1 MMGQRLEHAES
12 LINAIAAKYAL
23 VDQTDLS
30 ILADI
35 MQHFELLSQEECLP
49 SAFRSFAERCAQ
61 LAERMIMEE
70 TPFEKGARRLGQC
83 VSKAQASFSAL
94 REERGMDEATLEED
108 DPSDSSS
115 EAATAALADD
125 SEPCADT
132 TEELLKNFASQQKSV
147 IEDFEAHIL
156 AVEQGT
162 QKAAEDIRRILH
174 TWKGEFGVLGLQ
186 GYSSLIHQLEEQ
198 LDAGSLHPDTLLR
211 LKDLLAVRL
220 ARFASGQA
228 EPMRDA
234 EIEAFLSDSRSQ
246 ATAPAEPEA
255 APDNSAAQQDM
266 VPTSG
271 ERAFSGDPSLMGD
284 FVAESREHLDAIE
297 PLLLDLE
304 SEPTRGDCLNSIFRA
319 CHTIKGVAGFLGLGD
334 VSQLAHSMESLMDLA
349 RKGELLLSG
358 GHIDALLQGVDC
370 MRRLVDSVEAGI
382 DAGSYTVPEN
392 FGAVLETL
400 GSPYTIGI
408 DGEAVEPTS
417 ARTGD
422 ILVARG
428 EASKEAVDEA
438 IARQQQGD
446 ARRIGEILIGEG
458 TTNASSVAGALASQ
472 NAAKQSKNIEDTIR
486 VPVQRLDQLID
497 AIGEA
502 VIAQSMV
509 YADPAL
515 SDLKNLTLENKMAQA
530 SLIMREIQELSM
542 SLRMVSVKGMFQKMA
557 RLVRDLSRKVGKDI
571 ELTMDGEDTELD
583 KTVVENIGDPLMHMI
598 RNAID
603 HGIET
608 AEERRASG
616 KSPRATVALRAYHK
630 AGNVFIEISD
640 DGRGLD
646 REKILAKARQVGIHT
661 GDDSLADEE
670 VFRYIFMPGFSTA
683 SKVTDVSG
691 RGVGMDVVKK
701 NIEALRGAVDITSQ
715 PGNGTTFTIRLPL
728 TLAIISGMVVRIDGE
743 RYILPSLAIIE
754 SVNPRPGQVERMAAR
769 GEIIKVRGELLRM
782 VRLKQLFFGTG
793 GNDSPEDGIAVI
805 VEDVMGRRCALLID
819 EILDQQQV
827 VIKSLGEGMGTMRGL
842 AGGAI
847 MNDGSVSL
855 ILDVGGILRMA
866 DGHEQ

>member
-1 MMGQRLEHAES
+1 
-12 LINAIAAKYAL
+12 
-23 VDQTDLS
+23 
-30 ILADI
+30 
-35 MQHFELLSQEECLP
+35 
-49 SAFRSFAERCAQ
+49 
-61 LAERMIMEE
+61 
-70 TPFEKGARRLGQC
+70 
-83 VSKAQASFSAL
+83 
-94 REERGMDEATLEED
+94 
-108 DPSDSSS
+108 
-115 EAATAALADD
+115 
-125 SEPCADT
+125 
-132 TEELLKNFASQQKSV
+132 
-147 IEDFEAHIL
+147 
-156 AVEQGT
+156 
-162 QKAAEDIRRILH
+162 
-174 TWKGEFGVLGLQ
+174 
-186 GYSSLIHQLEEQ
+186 
-198 LDAGSLHPDTLLR
+198 
-211 LKDLLAVRL
+211 
-220 ARFASGQA
+220 
-228 EPMRDA
+228 
-234 EIEAFLSDSRSQ
+234 
-246 ATAPAEPEA
+246 
-255 APDNSAAQQDM
+255 
-266 VPTSG
+266 
-271 ERAFSGDPSLMGD
+271 
-284 FVAESREHLDAIE
+284 
-297 PLLLDLE
+297 
-304 SEPTRGDCLNSIFRA
+304 
-319 CHTIKGVAGFLGLGD
+319 
-334 VSQLAHSMESLMDLA
+334 
-349 RKGELLLSG
+349 
-358 GHIDALLQGVDC
+358 
-370 MRRLVDSVEAGI
+370 
-382 DAGSYTVPEN
+382 
-392 FGAVLETL
+392 
-400 GSPYTIGI
+400 
-408 DGEAVEPTS
+408 
-417 ARTGD
+417 
-422 ILVARG
+422 
-428 EASKEAVDEA
+428 
-438 IARQQQGD
+438 
-446 ARRIGEILIGEG
+446 
-458 TTNASSVAGALASQ
+458 
-472 NAAKQSKNIEDTIR
+472 
-486 VPVQRLDQLID
+486 
-497 AIGEA
+497 
-502 VIAQSMV
+502 
-509 YADPAL
+509 
-515 SDLKNLTLENKMAQA
+515 
-530 SLIMREIQELSM
+530 
-542 SLRMVSVKGMFQKMA
+542 
-557 RLVRDLSRKVGKDI
+557 
-571 ELTMDGEDTELD
+571 
-583 KTVVENIGDPLMHMI
+583 MI

-640 DGRGLD
+640 NGRGLD